1 MNIEKKLIK
10 IFLAFGIAMFS
21 YLFLFSIVFSYQN
34 TIFTTQD
41 VYKVVESVPK
51 NILGLIICSGIIFG
65 LAKLLSMIKVKSA
78 KGLAI
83 GVGIICAIIAIYWIF
98 TCGALPGADAY
109 SICVYASQINAGDYS
124 SFNAGEYIGMWRQQ
138 LGIITFLRFIFKI
151 FGDGNYQVFRIL
163 SALSIIL
170 LVYSGYKIVNILS
183 KENRF
188 AECLYLVLSIFCLPI
203 YFYTAH
209 VYGEM
214 ISTAFLLY
222 VFWQMLEIM
231 NKWEAK
237 KLVFIFIGMFIAYT
251 FRQNS
256 LIAVIAMAGILVVKS
271 ILNRDIKLLAIIAV
285 LLIGCFSES
294 FIMHVA
300 YDKYFPE
307 NSEPM
312 PSVLWITMGLN
323 EANDQAGWWNRESVY
338 IFEDCGFDAQAASEA
353 GKALIKERL
362 KMFVSDPVHLI
373 RFYVKKVSSQ
383 WIAPMWQSIA
393 MSNVID
399 EGKESSLAH
408 ALYYDERVST
418 TVAWIMNV
426 YQIFVYGLALVWLLY
441 CFKNP
446 GVLQNYVIPI
456 TAFGGMLFS
465 ILWEAKTRYMFPYYL
480 MILVMAG
487 IGAGILYCAILEKI
501 KSKGSGESGDK

>member
-1 MNIEKKLIK
+1 MKIEKTLIR
-10 IFLAFGIAMFS
+10 IFLVFGIAMFS

-51 NILGLIICSGIIFG
+51 NIVGLIICSGVVLG
-65 LAKLLSMIKVKSA
+65 LTKMLSMIKVKTT
-78 KGLAI
+78 KVLALV
-83 GVGIICAIIAIYWIF
+83 VGIICAIIAIYWIY

-109 SICVYASQINAGDYS
+109 SICVYASQMNAGDYS
-124 SFNAGEYIGMWRQQ
+124 SFGPGEYIGMWRQQ

-170 LVYSGYKIVNILS
+170 LIYSGYKIVNILS

-188 AECLYLVLSIFCLPI
+188 AECLYLVLSLFCLPM

-214 ISTAFLLY
+214 ISTAFLLF

-231 NKWEAK
+231 DIWDVK
-237 KLVFIFIGMFIAYT
+237 KLILIFFGMFIAYT

-271 ILNRDIKLLAIIAV
+271 ILKKDIKLLAIVGV
-285 LLIGCFSES
+285 LIVGCLSES
-294 FIMHVA
+294 IIMHIA

-307 NSEPM
+307 DSEAM
-312 PSVLWITMGLN
+312 PSILWITMGLN

-338 IFEDCGFDAQAASEA
+338 IFEDCGYDADAASEV
-353 GKALIKERL
+353 GKALIKERM
-362 KMFVSDPVHLI
+362 KMFISDPVHLV

-383 WIAPMWQSIA
+383 WLAPMWQSIA

-399 EGKESSLAH
+399 EGKESALAH
-408 ALYYDERVST
+408 ALYYDEKVSAA
-418 TVAWIMNV
+418 VAWVMNV
-426 YQIFVYGLALVWLLY
+426 YQVFVYGLALAWLIF

-480 MILVMAG
+480 MILVLSALG
-487 IGAGILYCAILEKI
+487 VSILYNKI
-501 KSKGSGESGDK
+501 SIWYVGRKTN